1 MAAVSVGALALPPG
15 VASAA
20 SSSTPK
26 VAVVIMENHE
36 YGDIIGNP
44 SAPYINQLAQT
55 TGLATQSYAWSH
67 PSLPNYLELVAGQH
81 TGITTDCTTCVAQ
94 GTNLADQLGAKGIS
108 WGAYME
114 SLPSVGY
121 TGDGPYPYAK
131 RHDPF
136 VYFPQTDKSHVV
148 PYGQL
153 GSDLATHRGPSFI
166 WVSPNVLD
174 DMHDGTVAQGDTWLS
189 QNLPP
194 LINGGYTVILT
205 WDEGTTSAGF
215 NGAAGGHV
223 PTIVVNGHNGQQT
236 AEVNHAG
243 VLRTIEDL
251 YGLPYLGDAAD
262 AANGNLH
269 QLTGGN
275 AGATPNAGLVA
286 MPNKASVVAPPNKA
300 SVVAPNKGPVA
311 TPNKVSVVA
320 PTNKASVVTPNKGP
334 VTTPNKASVL
344 TPNKGPVATPN
355 KASVVTPN
363 KGSTSAAPAFAA
375 PTQSFTCAGTA
386 AKPGMI
392 PAGTYRSL
400 TMPPATVCLMGGS
413 GAVDVLSPVSL
424 GTGSGLVLAG
434 GSFTVGGSLM
444 VGPRAAFAALSN
456 STPVDIRGPV
466 LVQNDG
472 AFALGTETPNGP
484 RFASIRGPVTGVNVS
499 TVQIHNTSVFGPVT
513 LVGGGTDNALVDA
526 LAAQAGAAGPRQL

>member
-1 MAAVSVGALALPPG
+1 MTSPVVARRLALLITAGIGALALPSG

-94 GTNLADQLGAKGIS
+94 GTNLADQLGARGIS
-108 WGAYME
+108 WDAYME

-275 AGATPNAGLVA
+275 AGATPNAGYLLAASDGGVFAFGDAKYLGSMGGRPLDQPIVGMAGTPDGHGYWLVA
-286 MPNKASVVAPPNKA
+286 RDGGVFAFGDAQYLGSMGGRPLDQPIVGMAGTPDGHGYWLVARDGGIFAFGDAKFF
-300 SVVAPNKGPVA
+300 
-311 TPNKVSVVA
+311 
-320 PTNKASVVTPNKGP
+320 
-334 VTTPNKASVL
+334 
-344 TPNKGPVATPN
+344 
-355 KASVVTPN
+355 
-363 KGSTSAAPAFAA
+363 GSMGGRQLDQPIVGMAPASDGQGYRLAASDGGVFAFGDA
-375 PTQSFTCAGTA
+375 QFLGSMGGKALDQPIVGMAGTPDGHGYWLVA
-386 AKPGMI
+386 RDGGIFGFGDAQVPSARWGAK
-392 PAGTYRSL
+392 RW
-400 TMPPATVCLMGGS
+400 
-413 GAVDVLSPVSL
+413 
-424 GTGSGLVLAG
+424 
-434 GSFTVGGSLM
+434 
-444 VGPRAAFAALSN
+444 
-456 STPVDIRGPV
+456 
-466 LVQNDG
+466 
-472 AFALGTETPNGP
+472 
-484 RFASIRGPVTGVNVS
+484 
-499 TVQIHNTSVFGPVT
+499 TSQSS
-513 LVGGGTDNALVDA
+513 A
-526 LAAQAGAAGPRQL
+526 